1 MPFLTELDSFSR
13 SRPGTD
19 LAGLLLLR
27 PCGTF
32 HTASQRPDTL
42 TSCVFLHSI
51 FQDHKSFYFPLRA
64 SALSFN
70 RIFETENENER
81 EHSKGRKR
89 DDLTAGQR

>member
-1 MPFLTELDSFSR
+1 MRVSDNFNSDV
-13 SRPGTD
+13 
-19 LAGLLLLR
+19 GLER
-27 PCGTF
+27 AQIKRREARTGNNQP
-32 HTASQRPDTL
+32 
-42 TSCVFLHSI
+42 
-51 FQDHKSFYFPLRA
+51 DHKSFYFPLRA